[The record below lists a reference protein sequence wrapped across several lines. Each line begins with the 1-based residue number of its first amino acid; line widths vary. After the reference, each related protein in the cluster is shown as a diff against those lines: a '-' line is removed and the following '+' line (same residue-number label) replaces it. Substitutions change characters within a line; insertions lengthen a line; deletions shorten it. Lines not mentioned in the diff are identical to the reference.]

1 MIGLQVRKICK
12 EQGITLQELA
22 DRLKVNRVNLSA
34 SINGNPTLSKIT
46 KIADA
51 LGVPALELLPV
62 PPEYQVRGYVELN
75 NRLIKI
81 KEADDLRKIIEK
93 IDKAKY
99 QSIDTISKKRYLA
112 KDCIL
117 FDYQPNEYSVLS
129 NKAEGF
135 PLEINGMITQ
145 SVENLYQALKFTKCR
160 EIDLQATMLNASDL
174 AAVKKQIEPYLKFP
188 YVRIDWEDIKVD
200 VMEWCIRVKFAQHF
214 PELKHILQRSQG
226 KTLVKYSAVSDFW
239 GTCPTKSNSSCLMGT
254 NVLGQIWMKI
264 RNEYLNNP
272 KDLLI
277 VKPLKIKDFMIYSRT
292 IETVDK
298 RLVYNV

>member
-1 MIGLQVRKICK
+1 MVSLQIKKICK

-22 DRLKVNRVNLSA
+22 DRLKINRVSLSA
-34 SINGNPTLSKIT
+34 SINGNPTLSKIN

-51 LGVPALELLPV
+51 LGVPVHELLPV
-62 PPEYQVRGYVELN
+62 SPEYQVRGYIELN

-93 IDKAKY
+93 IDRAKY
-99 QSIDTISKKRYLA
+99 QSIDTVSKKRYLT

-117 FDYQPNEYSVLS
+117 FDYQLNEYSVLS

-135 PLEINGMITQ
+135 SLEINGLVTQ
-145 SVENLYQALKFTKCR
+145 GIETLYQALKFPKCR
-160 EIDLQATMLNASDL
+160 DIDVQAMILNASDS
-174 AAVKKQIEPYLKFP
+174 AAIKKQIKPYLKFP
-188 YVRIDWEDIKVD
+188 YMRIDWEDIKVD
-200 VMEWCIRVKFAQHF
+200 VMEWCIRVKIAQHF
-214 PELKHILQRSQG
+214 AELIPVFQKSQG
-226 KTLVKYSAVSDFW
+226 KILVKHSVANDFW
-239 GTCPTKSNSSCLMGT
+239 GTCPVKSNPSCLMGT

-272 KDLLI
+272 KDLLM
-277 VKPLKIKDFMIYSRT
+277 VKPLKIKDFMIYGRA

-298 RLVYNV
+298 RFSI